1 VYLNSEDWWTF
12 TLKKEK
18 KKIKY
23 AVVKPKNHIGP
34 KVFGL
39 SKVKIKIKSPESKH
53 VVVKTKNQF
62 TTKSFKFK
70 QN

>member
-39 SKVKIKIKSPESKH
+39 SKVKNKNKI
-53 VVVKTKNQF
+53 TR
-62 TTKSFKFK
+62 K
-70 QN
+70 QARSG